1 MRMSSATESS
11 GYKSVVLIMAT
22 RKKSMEAR
30 FCFCLP
36 ACILVLAAVL
46 LEFHLFSTVEV
57 VINDAGKVSTVKSR
71 ASCVGDLLEEQE
83 INVNF
88 HDKIYPGIYAPLQK
102 DTEVIIKRT
111 VPVVLSQ
118 AEATATYYTEAAT
131 VEGFLEEMDVPLDG
145 SFFVTPLLESPIVP
159 GMEVNLVI
167 RRVVSEFEQ
176 QKIPYDIKKN
186 EDKELL
192 KGRHVVV
199 QEGREGIRELEYR
212 VVYAGDLEVS
222 RELVQER
229 IIKEPVSEVVNIGT
243 RVETPPQATVASREG
258 RIYTYS
264 SEGIASWYGAEFHGK
279 RTSSG
284 QAYDQYGF
292 TAAHPSLPFGT
303 LVKVTFLK
311 TGKSVEVT
319 INDRGPLK
327 GDRVIDLSRAAAE
340 AIGLKAYGVG
350 RVRVEVV
357 EEPG

>member
-1 MRMSSATESS
+1 MVA
-11 GYKSVVLIMAT
+11 L
-22 RKKSMEAR
+22 KKGMEVIL
-30 FCFCLP
+30 CLYLLT
-36 ACILVLAAVL
+36 CILVIALVL
-46 LEFHLFSTVEV
+46 LRIHLFSTVEV
-57 VINDAGKVSTVKSR
+57 VVNDAGRVFTVKSR
-71 ASCVGDLLEEQE
+71 ASCVGDLLAEQE
-83 INVNF
+83 IDVNF
-88 HDKIYPGIYAPLQK
+88 HDKIYPGIYAPLEK
-102 DTEVIIKRT
+102 NTEVIIVRT

-118 AEATATYYTEAAT
+118 AEATATYYTAETT
-131 VEGFLEEMDVPLDG
+131 VEGFLEEVDVPLDG

-159 GMEVNLVI
+159 GMEVNLVA

-186 EDKELL
+186 EDKELP
-192 KGRHVVV
+192 KGRRVVV

-243 RVETPPQATVASREG
+243 GVEAPPQASVASRGG
-258 RIYTYS
+258 RVYTYR
-264 SEGIASWYGAEFHGK
+264 SEGLASWYGEEFQGK

-284 QAYDQYGF
+284 QVYDQYGF

-327 GDRVIDLSRAAAE
+327 GDRIIDLSSAAAE
-340 AIGLKAYGVG
+340 AIGLKPYGVG
-350 RVRVEVV
+350 RVKVEVV
-357 EEPG
+357 EGPG